1 MRALFSDRLWVLKLV
16 LAAACFS
23 WLCHRARR
31 EIAEI
36 DPAEEAVPVRP
47 DWIGKSLHL
56 GAKVVVAERTDGYDI
71 DTRAGRAALVAPKV
85 EGVKAG
91 DRISALARIDGP
103 RLFSATSIQPNP
115 GYVWKR
121 ALTYGLSIGVLAA
134 CLWIWR
140 DRLRLRLRDGL
151 FRART

>member
-1 MRALFSDRLWVLKLV
+1 MRALFSDRLWVLKV
-16 LAAACFS
+16 ALAAACFS
-23 WLCHRARR
+23 WLSHRARH

-36 DPAEEAVPVRP
+36 DPDEEAVPVRA
-47 DWIGKSLHL
+47 DWVGKSIHL
-56 GAKVVVAERTDGYDI
+56 GAKVVVAERADGYDI
-71 DTRAGRAALVAPKV
+71 DTRAGRATLVAPKV

-103 RLFSATSIQPNP
+103 RAFSSPAIKVHH

-121 ALTYGLSIGVLAA
+121 ALTYGLSLGVLAA
-134 CLWIWR
+134 CLWLWR